1 LNGKGHLR
9 SIARGE
15 AATLPGD
22 IDLHISEDLQLGQ
35 AAAYSPNGEL
45 RRSHSARNGSTIRGG
60 GNVIANMSVEPA
72 QIGLDQL
79 RIRREEI
86 LRYAA
91 SHGARNVRVFG
102 SAARGDADTT
112 SDVDL
117 LVEMEPGRSLLDL
130 VGLWQDLEDLLGTHV
145 DVLSDGGVS
154 PHLRERIYAEAVP
167 L

>member
-1 LNGKGHLR
+1 
-9 SIARGE
+9 
-15 AATLPGD
+15 
-22 IDLHISEDLQLGQ
+22 
-35 AAAYSPNGEL
+35 
-45 RRSHSARNGSTIRGG
+45 
-60 GNVIANMSVEPA
+60 MSVEPA